1 MSYPFNYPTQ
11 TNANVQIFGGQAAN
25 GSFIWTKPQG
35 VSFVWF
41 TLIGHGGTGVTGDGA
56 TVAGGGG
63 GSGAVTN
70 CLMPAFLVP
79 DSLNVRVYNPR
90 SSTGPTQILYRTK
103 GSTTGF
109 ALLTAWQ
116 GNSGGI
122 GAGGI
127 GGAADPSSYFSS
139 AGLYQSV
146 AGQDGVATAT
156 ISPSSTTFL
165 SGGAGSN
172 SACTVN
178 GNYGYSSSASTTVP
192 ANGYFQFQPI
202 IVGLGGGNASNQNVV
217 AVGGF
222 GCGGSGNTATGTIS
236 FGYGGPGL
244 VVIISW

>member
-1 MSYPFNYPTQ
+1 MSYPFDYPTQ

-25 GSFIWTKPQG
+25 SSFIWTKPQG

-41 TLIGHGGTGVTGDGA
+41 TLIGHGGNGGSGDTVTSA
-56 TVAGGGG
+56 GGG

-90 SSTGPTQILYRTK
+90 STAGATAILYRTK
-103 GSTTGF
+103 NTLFTLLAATQGTGGG
-109 ALLTAWQ
+109 A
-116 GNSGGI
+116 NS
-122 GAGGI
+122 AGT
-127 GGAADPSSYFSS
+127 GGAASTVTNFSC
-139 AGLYQSV
+139 AGLFQSV
-146 AGQDGVATAT
+146 AGQDGVTTAT
-156 ISPSSTTFL
+156 RSSSTTTFL

-172 SACTVN
+172 SNCTVN
-178 GNYGYSSSASTTVP
+178 GNYGYSSSAATTVP

-217 AVGGF
+217 AAGGF
-222 GCGGSGNTATGTIS
+222 GCGGSGNTATGTTS
-236 FGYGGPGL
+236 LGYGGPGL